1 MESLTSPME
10 LEHKWDLVDA
20 VSRSPLLAPARIR
33 PGIDLADVER
43 MLLASE
49 DLPASERERL
59 VGAVR
64 ELADVYG
71 RLGG

>member
-1 MESLTSPME
+1 VESLTSPME
-10 LEHKWDLVDA
+10 LEHKWDLIDA
-20 VSRSPLLAPARIR
+20 VSKSPLLAPPRIR

-43 MLLASE
+43 RLLASE

-71 RLGG
+71 RLGS